1 MQNPPKTREPEWTIL
16 KLLRWATTY
25 FQSHDIDSPR
35 ATAEI
40 LLAHALDVKRI
51 DLYLQFDQ
59 PMFRKELALFR
70 GLIKRRIHREP
81 VAYIVGTKE
90 FWSLALSVTDKVLIP
105 RPETECLVE
114 QALSLL
120 PLPDPSRP
128 PPEPRRILE
137 IGTGSGAIT
146 LALATERPTALF
158 FASDVSPLAVT
169 LAKRNAMD
177 HDLAERINFFA
188 GNVFAGI
195 RQGVKAFDM
204 IVSNPP
210 YIPTATIDTL
220 QPEITRYEPVIALD
234 GHPDGLFF
242 IGQIIDHA
250 HTHLKPK
257 GCLVL
262 EIGHDQKDA
271 VQRIIANG
279 NAYET
284 VVFTKDYSGYDRV
297 VCMQKRESR

>member
-1 MQNPPKTREPEWTIL
+1 MQNPPKTTEPVWTIL
-16 KLLRWATTY
+16 KLVRWTTTY
-25 FQSHDIDSPR
+25 FQSHAIDSPR

-40 LLAHALDVKRI
+40 LLAHTLNMNRI

-59 PMFRKELALFR
+59 PIVSTELGIFRA
-70 GLIKRRIHREP
+70 LIKRRIQREP

-90 FWSLALSVTDKVLIP
+90 FWSLNLSVTDKVLIP

-120 PLPDPSRP
+120 PQADSSPH

-146 LALATERPTALF
+146 LALATERPTDYFLALDI
-158 FASDVSPLAVT
+158 SLPAVT

-177 HDLAERINFFA
+177 HDLAGKIDFFT
-188 GNVFAGI
+188 GNLFAGI
-195 RQGVKAFDM
+195 RKGATSFDM

-210 YIPTATIDTL
+210 YIPTGTIDTL

-234 GHPDGLFF
+234 GHTDGLFF
-242 IGQIIDHA
+242 LRQIIGNAHA
-250 HTHLKPK
+250 YLGPK
-257 GCLVL
+257 GYLLL

-271 VQRIIANG
+271 VQQIITESNT
-279 NAYET
+279 YEA
-284 VVFTKDYSGYDRV
+284 VVFSKDYSGHDRV
-297 VCMQKRESR
+297 VCMRKKA